1 MRFCAHGPE
10 KGILTLPA
18 LVLVH
23 GGAHAA
29 DCWDL
34 TIDEIGRLA
43 PELKVLAVDL
53 PGRAGKPGA
62 LAALSIGDCVESVVA
77 DIEDAGL
84 RDVVICGHSMAGVI
98 VPSVV
103 IKLGSQRVREMI
115 LAASFVPPQGTSIL
129 DTLGGPLGWYARRAA
144 TATQAP
150 VEMRRFAARL
160 AFCNGMTRQQRR
172 FLLPRICGESIRLV
186 TEKVDRGQLPDDI
199 PRTWILTLRDHSLSA
214 RTQRR
219 SVDVIGGVQT
229 TIPID
234 TCHDLMVSE
243 PKRLAEILVERCR
256 LRTP

>member
-1 MRFCAHGPE
+1 M
-10 KGILTLPA
+10 TLPA

-34 TIDEIGRLA
+34 TVGELHRLA
-43 PELKVLAVDL
+43 PELHVLAVDL
-53 PGRAGKPGA
+53 PGRAGKPGD
-62 LAALSIGDCVESVVA
+62 LAALSIGDCVDSVVA

-103 IKLGSQRVREMI
+103 IKLGSPRVREMM
-115 LAASFVPPQGTSIL
+115 LAASFVPPQGTSVL

-144 TATQAP
+144 AARRTP
-150 VEMRRFAARL
+150 VEMPCLAARL

-186 TEKVDRGQLPDDI
+186 TEKVDRGQMPDDI
-199 PRTWILTLRDHSLSA
+199 SRTWILTLRDHSLSA
-214 RTQRR
+214 SSQRK
-219 SVDVIGGVQT
+219 SIDVIGGVDMMM
-229 TIPID
+229 PID

-243 PKRLAEILVERCR
+243 PERLAEILVERCR
-256 LRTP
+256 LYSR

>member
-1 MRFCAHGPE
+1 M
-10 KGILTLPA
+10 TLPA

-34 TIDEIGRLA
+34 TVGELHRLA
-43 PELKVLAVDL
+43 PELHVLAVDL
-53 PGRAGKPGA
+53 PGRAGKPGD
-62 LAALSIGDCVESVVA
+62 LAALSIGDCVDSVVA

-103 IKLGSQRVREMI
+103 IKLGSPRVREMM
-115 LAASFVPPQGTSIL
+115 LAASFVPPQGTSVL
-129 DTLGGPLGWYARRAA
+129 DTLDGPLGWYARRGAA
-144 TATQAP
+144 ARRTP
-150 VEMRRFAARL
+150 VEMPCLAARL

-186 TEKVDRGQLPDDI
+186 TEKVDRGQMPDDI
-199 PRTWILTLRDHSLSA
+199 SRTWILTLRDHSLSA
-214 RTQRR
+214 SSQRK
-219 SVDVIGGVQT
+219 SIDVIGGVDMMM
-229 TIPID
+229 PID

-243 PKRLAEILVERCR
+243 PERLAEILVERCR
-256 LRTP
+256 LYSR

>member
-1 MRFCAHGPE
+1 MA
-10 KGILTLPA
+10 LPA

-23 GGAHAA
+23 GGAHGA

-34 TIDEIGRLA
+34 TVDEIHRLA
-43 PELKVLAVDL
+43 SELRVLAVDL
-53 PGRAGKPGA
+53 PGRRGKPRD
-62 LAALSIGDCVESVVA
+62 LAALSIGDCVESVVD

-103 IKLGSQRVREMI
+103 TKLGSPRVREMI
-115 LAASFVPPQGTSIL
+115 LAASFVPPQGNSIL

-144 TATQAP
+144 AAREVP
-150 VEMRRFAARL
+150 IEMPRVAARL

-172 FLLPRICGESIRLV
+172 FLLPRVRGESIRLV
-186 TEKVDRGQLPDDI
+186 TEKVDRGQLPEDI
-199 PRTWILTLRDHSLSA
+199 PRTWILTLRDHSLSV

-219 SVDVIGGVQT
+219 SIEVIGGVQA
-229 TIPID
+229 TIPVD

-256 LRTP
+256 LYSR

>member
-1 MRFCAHGPE
+1 MA
-10 KGILTLPA
+10 LPA

-34 TIDEIGRLA
+34 TVDEISRLS
-43 PELKVLAVDL
+43 PDLTVLAVDL
-53 PGRAGKPGA
+53 PGRAGKPGD
-62 LAALSIGDCVESVVA
+62 LEALSIGDCVDSVIA
-77 DIEDAGL
+77 DIDDAGL

-103 IKLGSQRVREMI
+103 TKLGSPRVREMI
-115 LAASFVPPQGTSIL
+115 LAASFVPPQGTSVL

-144 TATQAP
+144 AARRSP
-150 VEMRRFAARL
+150 IEMPRLAARL

-186 TEKVDRGQLPDDI
+186 TEKVDRGPLPDI
-199 PRTWILTLRDHSLSA
+199 PRAWILTLRDHSLSVS
-214 RTQRR
+214 TQRK
-219 SVDVIGGVQT
+219 SIGVIGGVDVMMAM
-229 TIPID
+229 D

-243 PKRLAEILVERCR
+243 PERLAETLVDRCR
-256 LRTP
+256 RYQPS